1 MFQNIR
7 FSIWPKQN
15 ECKSHQDTLHSLHLF
30 STLHTPVDHYNYQVQ
45 SVSMNENLTLQGHT
59 LDNVPLSWYRVV
71 TQHTV
76 KGLKQCSLT
85 QSLLQWKI
93 PSATTAP
100 HTRVSCYLCED
111 SPSDMTTPCY
121 SKMHISKM
129 TN

>member
-1 MFQNIR
+1 
-7 FSIWPKQN
+7 
-15 ECKSHQDTLHSLHLF
+15 
-30 STLHTPVDHYNYQVQ
+30 
-45 SVSMNENLTLQGHT
+45 MNENLTLQGHT

-100 HTRVSCYLCED
+100 HTQVSCYLCED

-129 TN
+129 TNYKTCLLILYAPVYVECKLAYMTSSFVDMAFSNSLIIQ